1 MGVGKVP
8 GSHPLVS
15 LASVIEFESF
25 SFRCILIAMLNEI
38 HDGGMLHSTGSPLN
52 LESVDLSRISQVTR
66 C

>member
-52 LESVDLSRISQVTR
+52 L
-66 C
+66 